1 MKEHIETA
9 KTEVVKA
16 ATAVNAELSTTA
28 TVSFTYGK
36 IVRYAALIVGLILA
50 YSTITHWYSY
60 LNVDTSSFSII
71 NLSSGPVVM
80 PSRSSGGALGAVSRR
95 MLELLMLKSGLTIAL
110 FMVAFPERTIHKIQA
125 FFGK

>member
-16 ATAVNAELSTTA
+16 ATAVNAVLSTPA

-71 NLSSGPVVM
+71 HLSSGPVVM
-80 PSRSSGGALGAVSRR
+80 PSRSGGAMSALSSR
-95 MLELLMLKSGLTIAL
+95 MFELLMLKSGLTIAL

-125 FFGK
+125 FFSK